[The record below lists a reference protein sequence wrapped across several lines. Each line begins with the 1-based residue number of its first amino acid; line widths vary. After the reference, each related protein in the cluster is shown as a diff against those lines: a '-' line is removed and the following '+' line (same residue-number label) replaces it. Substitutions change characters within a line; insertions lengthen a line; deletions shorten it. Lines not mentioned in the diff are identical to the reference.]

1 MSLKETAISICV
13 VTLCQFSFAQTYPN
27 IQNRNQNQSPL
38 PNYTIGN
45 GTGTGTGTGTGN
57 TNNNA
62 QKLQPNVIVT
72 FPINSSGAMGST
84 NNQNTGLAAS
94 KKLQAE
100 RPVNP
105 GYDTTSSAGGPSNNQ
120 GSITYSST
128 GSIKTQTPH

>member
-1 MSLKETAISICV
+1 MSLKEIAISICV

-45 GTGTGTGTGTGN
+45 GTGTGTSN